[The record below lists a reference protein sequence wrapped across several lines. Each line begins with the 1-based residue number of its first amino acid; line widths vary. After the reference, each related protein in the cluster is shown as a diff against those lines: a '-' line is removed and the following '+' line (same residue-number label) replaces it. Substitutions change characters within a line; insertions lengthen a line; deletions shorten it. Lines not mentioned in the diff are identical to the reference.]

1 VADLFKLQD
10 EVVARLARTLQVE
23 LVNAEAQRSLHDRAR
38 NPDAIDLTMRGFALL
53 NQPIAKAFRYEAL
66 DLFEQALKLD
76 PTNADALAGAAYID
90 ATDYAFGW
98 SDQSVD
104 LYARATQR
112 ADQALLLNPDQ
123 AAAHYTKA
131 RLILFK
137 AKPNDAASAN
147 EIIAEAEASL
157 RADPSFARAYW
168 AMANGEMLLGRYE
181 QAISH
186 LEQAMRISPRDSNL
200 GVWHSEMG
208 RQLLGL
214 RQYDAAIQEG
224 LIAIDS
230 GFRTTQSYI
239 NLAAFY
245 GADDRAPEA
254 KAALAEAMKLNPKL
268 SVAWFHARVPSFIDS
283 PPGMREGLSKAGLPE
298 E

>member
-1 VADLFKLQD
+1 
-10 EVVARLARTLQVE
+10 VVARLARTLQVE

-157 RADPSFARAYW
+157 RADPSFPWGYW
-168 AMANGEMLLGRYE
+168 PMADGDMLLGHYE
-181 QAISH
+181 QSMSD
-186 LEQAMRISPRDSNL
+186 LQQAMKISPRDANI
-200 GVWHSEMG
+200 GMWHMEMA
-208 RQLLGL
+208 RALLAL
-214 RQYDAAIQEG
+214 TRYDAAIQEG
-224 LIAIDS
+224 LKASDS
-230 GFRTTQSYI
+230 GYRTAQSYAS
-239 NLAAFY
+239 LAAFY
-245 GADDRAPEA
+245 AAADRIPEA
-254 KAALAEAMKLNPKL
+254 KVALAEAMKLNPKL
-268 SVAWFHARVPSFIDS
+268 SVAWFRAHNQAFVET
-283 PPGMREGLSKAGLPE
+283 PPGFVEALIKAGLPE
-298 E
+298 D